1 MSTISN
7 VRESLAPVYQM
18 RLIDGTDDQTIW
30 VEVSNEEFNTPL
42 KNPDEWQKR
51 ILYPNPPASAVS
63 ANAAIAIRACL
74 DEFPESVH
82 DIVEECAAIAE
93 NAWRASI
100 LQSAM
105 QTCDKCGLTG
115 IHACMGSMETDTTS
129 QQFESLASKAVGGSE
144 GFECTPVAD
153 LYELLTKCGECYDYT
168 TSAKVA
174 ADWIKEGY
182 SAREYVKL
190 DRLQEALI
198 FASPEPCK

>member
-7 VRESLAPVYQM
+7 ERESVVPVYQM

-30 VEVSNEEFNTPL
+30 VEVSNQEFNTPL

-51 ILYPNPPASAVS
+51 ILYPNQPASAVS

-115 IHACMGSMETDTTS
+115 IHACMGRIETDTTT
-129 QQFESLASKAVGGSE
+129 QQLESLAGKAVGGWIPCSE
-144 GFECTPVAD
+144 RMPEVGEIVLTAD
-153 LYELLTKCGECYDYT
+153 NGCVNVGEMERSGSNYRYFTSVVSGRELPATHWQPL
-168 TSAKVA
+168 
-174 ADWIKEGY
+174 
-182 SAREYVKL
+182 
-190 DRLQEALI
+190 
-198 FASPEPCK
+198 PEPPCK